1 MPSTVLACP
10 PWLYRA
16 QVWNLAAVDSELH
29 TSYFVVALAFKVGS
43 LARVDETALGDRA
56 TE

>member
-43 LARVDETALGDRA
+43 LARVDETALGDGA